1 MTRRLSRYALLV
13 GGGTL
18 AGWFITRW
26 VVSGTG
32 GGPGGP
38 ATRVSPLNLEPLAFG
53 LGADLAGLALGL
65 ALGVGLAWFY
75 ARYLESL

>member
-13 GGGTL
+13 CGSTL
-18 AGWFITRW
+18 VGWFITRW
-26 VVSGTG
+26 VLSGTG

-38 ATRVSPLNLEPLAFG
+38 GHRTSPLNLEPLAFG

-65 ALGVGLAWFY
+65 VLGVGLTWLY
-75 ARYLESL
+75 AHYLEGL